1 MKKELAEI
9 KKDMESKVVVV
20 EAIHDEVG
28 SEKS

>member
-20 EAIHDEVG
+20 EAIQDEVG